1 MLGTCRCSYPLKP
14 RLGFVEWILDIEKFT
29 DDVYAMAEKLT
40 SGQSPEAKSKIN
52 FVRERLIELYKKN
65 LVKINH
71 SVLEII
77 CASNLISHGYTVDIE
92 KQLSN
97 ILVCDVFAT
106 KGDGTFIMEIETG
119 FTPPDHA
126 LDTID
131 YYVARIASKIA
142 RYSKHCSKFALATP
156 VVGILPIPKLFL
168 MPPSNRKME
177 DVKRIKALV
186 DRFYKN
192 PPIEMDD
199 ILNARLHSIYLINID
214 KGFAKQLDPY
224 TYLDLT
230 EKLQD
235 ASGLDL

>member
-1 MLGTCRCSYPLKP
+1 M
-14 RLGFVEWILDIEKFT
+14 DIEKFT
-29 DDVYAMAEKLT
+29 DDVYTVAEKLAEGKE
-40 SGQSPEAKSKIN
+40 SDMKARIN
-52 FVRERLIELYKKN
+52 FVRERLIELYQKN

-71 SVLEII
+71 SVLEMI
-77 CASNLISHGYTVDIE
+77 CASNLIAQGYAVDIE
-92 KQLSN
+92 KHLSD

-131 YYVARIASKIA
+131 YYVARIASKIS
-142 RYSKHCSKFALATP
+142 RYSQHCSKFALATP

-168 MPPSNRKME
+168 KPPSKRTKE
-177 DVKRIKALV
+177 EVKKIKDLC

-192 PPIEMDD
+192 PPIETSE
-199 ILNARLHSIYLINID
+199 ILNARLHSVYLINID
-214 KGFAKQLDPY
+214 KCFAKQLDPY

-230 EKLQD
+230 NDLQE
-235 ASGLDL
+235 ASELDL

>member
-1 MLGTCRCSYPLKP
+1 M
-14 RLGFVEWILDIEKFT
+14 DIEKFT
-29 DDVYAMAEKLT
+29 DDVYTVAEKLT
-40 SGQSPEAKSKIN
+40 EGKSSDMKSKIN
-52 FVRERLIELYKKN
+52 FVRERLIELYQKN

-71 SVLEII
+71 SVLEMI
-77 CASNLISHGYTVDIE
+77 CASNLIAQGYSVDIE
-92 KQLSN
+92 KHLSD

-142 RYSKHCSKFALATP
+142 RYSQYCSKFALATP

-168 MPPSNRKME
+168 KPPSKRTKDEVKKMK
-177 DVKRIKALV
+177 DLC

-192 PPIEMDD
+192 PPIETND
-199 ILNARLHSIYLINID
+199 ILNARLHSVYLINID
-214 KGFAKQLDPY
+214 KCFAKQLDPY
-224 TYLDLT
+224 TYLEITD
-230 EKLQD
+230 KLQKT
-235 ASGLDL
+235 SELDL

>member
-1 MLGTCRCSYPLKP
+1 MDL
-14 RLGFVEWILDIEKFT
+14 EKFT
-29 DDVYAMAEKLT
+29 EDVYTVAEKLT
-40 SGQSPEAKSKIN
+40 FGQTPEIKAKVN

-77 CASNLISHGYTVDIE
+77 CASNLISQGYTVDIE

-131 YYVARIASKIA
+131 YYVARLSSKIA
-142 RYSKHCSKFALATP
+142 RYSKYCSKFALATP

-168 MPPSNRKME
+168 KPPKDRKPE
-177 DVKRIKALV
+177 EIQKIKSLV

-192 PPIEMDD
+192 PPIDVDD
-199 ILNARLHSIYLINID
+199 ILNAHLHSIYLINID
-214 KGFAKQLDPY
+214 KGFAKQ
-224 TYLDLT
+224 
-230 EKLQD
+230 
-235 ASGLDL
+235 

>member
-1 MLGTCRCSYPLKP
+1 M
-14 RLGFVEWILDIEKFT
+14 DIEKFT
-29 DDVYAMAEKLT
+29 DDVYTVAEKLT
-40 SGQSPEAKSKIN
+40 QNKPSEMKARIN
-52 FVRERLIELYKKN
+52 FVRERLIELYQKN

-77 CASNLISHGYTVDIE
+77 CASNLITHGYSVDIE
-92 KQLSN
+92 KHLSD

-142 RYSKHCSKFALATP
+142 RYSQFCSKFALATP
-156 VVGILPIPKLFL
+156 VVGILPIPRIFL
-168 MPPSNRKME
+168 KPPS
-177 DVKRIKALV
+177 KRTKDEILKIKELC

-192 PPIEMDD
+192 PPIEVND
-199 ILNARLHSIYLINID
+199 ILNARLHSVYLINID
-214 KGFAKQLDPY
+214 KCFAKQLDPY
-224 TYLDLT
+224 TYL
-230 EKLQD
+230 EIIGKLQE
-235 ASGLDL
+235 ASELDL

>member
-1 MLGTCRCSYPLKP
+1 MDL
-14 RLGFVEWILDIEKFT
+14 EKFT
-29 DDVYAMAEKLT
+29 EDVYTVAEKLT
-40 SGQSPEAKSKIN
+40 TGQTPEIKAKIN

-77 CASNLISHGYTVDIE
+77 CASNLIAHGYTVDIE

-131 YYVARIASKIA
+131 YYVARISSKIA

-168 MPPSNRKME
+168 KPPKDRKLE
-177 DVKRIKALV
+177 EIQKIKSLV

-192 PPIEMDD
+192 PPIDVDD
-199 ILNARLHSIYLINID
+199 ILNAHLHSIYLINID

>member
-1 MLGTCRCSYPLKP
+1 MDL
-14 RLGFVEWILDIEKFT
+14 EKFT
-29 DDVYAMAEKLT
+29 EDIYTVAENLT
-40 SGQSPEAKSKIN
+40 TGQIPEIKAKIN

-77 CASNLISHGYTVDIE
+77 CASNLIYHGYTVDIE

-131 YYVARIASKIA
+131 YYVARISSKIA

-168 MPPSNRKME
+168 KPPKDRKQE
-177 DVKRIKALV
+177 EIQKIKSLV

-192 PPIEMDD
+192 PPIEADD
-199 ILNARLHSIYLINID
+199 ILNAHLHSIYLINID

>member
-1 MLGTCRCSYPLKP
+1 MDL
-14 RLGFVEWILDIEKFT
+14 EKFT
-29 DDVYAMAEKLT
+29 EDVYTVAENLT
-40 SGQSPEAKSKIN
+40 TGKTPEVKAKIN

-77 CASNLISHGYTVDIE
+77 CASNLIYHGYTVDIE

-131 YYVARIASKIA
+131 YYVARISSKIA

-168 MPPSNRKME
+168 KPPKDRKPE
-177 DVKRIKALV
+177 EIQKIKTLV

-192 PPIEMDD
+192 PPIEVDD
-199 ILNARLHSIYLINID
+199 ILNAHLHSIYLINID

-224 TYLDLT
+224 TYLELT

>member
-1 MLGTCRCSYPLKP
+1 
-14 RLGFVEWILDIEKFT
+14 LDLEKFT
-29 DDVYAMAEKLT
+29 DDVYTVAEKLT
-40 SGQSPEAKSKIN
+40 VGQPTEVKAKIN
-52 FVRERLIELYKKN
+52 LVRERLIELYKKN

-77 CASNLISHGYTVDIE
+77 CSSNLISHGYTVDIE

-106 KGDGTFIMEIETG
+106 KGDGTFILEIETG

-131 YYVARIASKIA
+131 YYVARISSKIA
-142 RYSKHCSKFALATP
+142 RYSKFCSKFALATP

-168 MPPSNRKME
+168 KPPKDRKKDE
-177 DVKRIKALV
+177 VQKIKNLV

-192 PPIEMDD
+192 PPIELED
-199 ILNARLHSIYLINID
+199 ILNAHLHSIYLINID
-214 KGFAKQLDPY
+214 KGFAKQIDPQR
-224 TYLDLT
+224 YLELT
-230 EKLQD
+230 EKLQNV
-235 ASGLDL
+235 SELDL

>member
-1 MLGTCRCSYPLKP
+1 
-14 RLGFVEWILDIEKFT
+14 LDLEKFT
-29 DDVYAMAEKLT
+29 DDVYTVAEKLS
-40 SGQSPEAKSKIN
+40 SGQSSEVKSKIN

-71 SVLEII
+71 SVLEMI
-77 CASNLISHGYTVDIE
+77 CASNLISNGYTVDIE

-97 ILVCDVFAT
+97 ILVCDVFAI
-106 KGDGTFIMEIETG
+106 KGDGTFILEIETG

-131 YYVARIASKIA
+131 YYTARIASKIA
-142 RYSKHCSKFALATP
+142 RYSKHCSKFAMATP

-168 MPPSNRKME
+168 KPPKDRKPE
-177 DVKRIKALV
+177 EVKKIKSLV

-192 PPIEMDD
+192 PPIEEED
-199 ILNARLHSIYLINID
+199 ILHAHLHSIYLINID

-224 TYLDLT
+224 TYLDLI

-235 ASGLDL
+235 TSELDL

>member
-1 MLGTCRCSYPLKP
+1 
-14 RLGFVEWILDIEKFT
+14 LDVEKFT
-29 DDVYAMAEKLT
+29 DDVYAIAQRLSEGKPAEVK
-40 SGQSPEAKSKIN
+40 ARIN
-52 FVRERLIELYKKN
+52 YVREKLIELYQKN

-77 CASNLISHGYTVDIE
+77 CASNLISQGYSIDIE
-92 KQLSN
+92 KPLSDS
-97 ILVCDVFAT
+97 LVCDVFAT

-142 RYSKHCSKFALATP
+142 RYSKYCSKFGLATP
-156 VVGILPIPKLFL
+156 VVGILPVPKLFL
-168 MPPSNRKME
+168 KSPGERTADEIK
-177 DVKRIKALV
+177 KIKALC

-192 PPIEMDD
+192 PPIDYDD

-214 KGFAKQLDPY
+214 KGFAKQLDPCS
-224 TYLDLT
+224 YLELT
-230 EKLQD
+230 EKLQEK
-235 ASGLDL
+235 SELDL